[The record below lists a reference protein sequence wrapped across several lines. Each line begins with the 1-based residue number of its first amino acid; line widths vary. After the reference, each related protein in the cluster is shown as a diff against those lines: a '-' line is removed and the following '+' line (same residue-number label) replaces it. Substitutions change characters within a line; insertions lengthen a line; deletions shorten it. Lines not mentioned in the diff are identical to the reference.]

1 MFNVLLLYF
10 IDPFIICHNARP
22 DMKSSYA
29 PKFQDTRT
37 DVFSLHL
44 TKDIR
49 IFSWIAWYQSIKDIV
64 LHDLRDKRL
73 HDDELFC
80 FKIDLKLNSC
90 QRTLI
95 NDES

>member
-49 IFSWIAWYQSIKDIV
+49 IFFLDRLVSINQG
-64 LHDLRDKRL
+64 H
-73 HDDELFC
+73 C
-80 FKIDLKLNSC
+80 S
-90 QRTLI
+90 
-95 NDES
+95 S

>member
-22 DMKSSYA
+22 DMKTSYA

-44 TKDIR
+44 TTDIR
-49 IFSWIAWYQSIKDIV
+49 IFS
-64 LHDLRDKRL
+64 
-73 HDDELFC
+73 
-80 FKIDLKLNSC
+80 
-90 QRTLI
+90 
-95 NDES
+95 